1 MIRHH
6 RNRTGQSG
14 LTLVETLV
22 AMAIS
27 GLIVSAIYSLFQT
40 HHRIAIR
47 QSQTTLMQQEL
58 LSAISLISEELRM
71 CGFSAQ
77 GSPGFGFSHQP
88 GTGAPDYGR
97 GTTQDAVYC
106 TLDWNADGIVNEG
119 GSGSLREHA
128 GFRLNVANDGSV
140 KKVPDNVLR
149 KYDTGAVHW
158 QPFSTNIG
166 DLRFT
171 YLDANGEI
179 ITAPHSH
186 PQNIRGV
193 RVEITAIPDS
203 SYAHLG
209 IGNRTLSTIVWCRN
223 TQMEKMP

>member
-1 MIRHH
+1 MTKDFLTR
-6 RNRTGQSG
+6 RGQSG

-27 GLIVSAIYSLFQT
+27 SLIVGAIYSLFQT
-40 HHRIAIR
+40 HHRIAAR

-77 GSPGFGFSHQP
+77 GSQGFGFSHRPQA
-88 GTGAPDYGR
+88 GAPDYGR
-97 GTTQDAVYC
+97 ATTQTAVYC
-106 TLDWNADGIVNEG
+106 TRDWNADGAVNES
-119 GSGSLREHA
+119 GSGSLREHT
-128 GFRLNVANDGSV
+128 GFRLNVANDGSA

-149 KYDTGAVHW
+149 KYDTGAVRW

-171 YLDANGEI
+171 YFDAGGAI
-179 ITAPHSH
+179 INDPQTNA
-186 PQNIRGV
+186 QNIRSV
-193 RVEITAIPDS
+193 RVRITAIPS
-203 SYAHLG
+203 PSHAGLG
-209 IGNRTLSTIVWCRN
+209 IGNRTMSTMVWCRN
-223 TQMEKMP
+223 TKMEKTP

>member
-1 MIRHH
+1 MTR
-6 RNRTGQSG
+6 RDRKRSGQSG
-14 LTLVETLV
+14 MTLVETLV

-71 CGFSAQ
+71 CGFSAH
-77 GSPGFGFSHQP
+77 GASGFGFSHKP

-97 GTTQDAVYC
+97 TTTRSAVYC
-106 TLDWNADGIVNEG
+106 TQDWNADGTVNED

-128 GFRLNVANDGSV
+128 GFRLNVSNDGST
-140 KKVPDNVLR
+140 KTVPDNVLR

-158 QPFSTNIG
+158 QPFSTNVG

-171 YLDANGEI
+171 YFDASGTI
-179 ITAPHSH
+179 IND
-186 PQNIRGV
+186 PQTHTQDIRSV
-193 RVEITAIPDS
+193 RVQITAIPS
-203 SYAHLG
+203 PFHAGLG
-209 IGNRTLSTIVWCRN
+209 IGNRTMSTMVWCRN
-223 TQMEKMP
+223 TKMEKSP